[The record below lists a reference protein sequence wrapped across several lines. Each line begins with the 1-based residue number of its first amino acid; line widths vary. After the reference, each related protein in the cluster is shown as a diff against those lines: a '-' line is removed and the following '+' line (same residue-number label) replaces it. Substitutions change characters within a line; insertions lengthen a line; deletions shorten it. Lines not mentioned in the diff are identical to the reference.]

1 MTNHSDS
8 NGWTSFNNTLR
19 KMQQSY
25 EMAGDQARRDMHRR
39 LRRLSNH
46 MVESIE
52 RIGEATL
59 QIESV
64 RCGMFVSTALDRS
77 EHRFTELLKAQLAGL
92 DLSLVWVILWSA
104 AKEVALYV
112 GGGAVLGGAIGGGL
126 GALGGGIGAVPGAA
140 AGSTLGAQLGT
151 EVLVWMGLGELVIHI
166 GKTIP
171 DMAVKMIEGF
181 ALAWQAGRLPENARA
196 QSATMMQQSVEAFAQ
211 GKMLLFIAI
220 LSAIALYLSRG
231 QAKQSMLL
239 QHLSKSK
246 LGPKFSSWVAANR
259 DVLANHPAL
268 QPRSA
273 AADVDAAAAAAA
285 AAKAKPAP
293 AASAHAP
300 EPVKNPAPVKEKPR
314 KEGEAA
320 ESCPACLLVANPVNP
335 ISGSKILAGTSER
348 DFSLPAALPLAWQRV
363 YSSAQRKA
371 GWLGQGWSTPLSETL
386 HISEG
391 QVVVQD
397 AFQRDITFSLPRVGD
412 ALYSLSEKITLERS
426 GERSFELIDDK
437 GLRSQFAMLGRAYD
451 TAVLVGMVDANDNK
465 ISIAYN
471 ARQLPETI
479 EDSAG
484 RVFVLDFIEH
494 RGQLRLGSV
503 SVQRDPVDYEEAT
516 NEVLV
521 SYAYDALG
529 NLSEVRNRMG
539 QLMRQFA
546 YSNHIM
552 VEHAQPGG
560 LVSRYEY
567 DEIEWTGKVTRNWTN
582 NGMSWDFRYL
592 AGETVVTDNLGRTQ
606 HYRFDKKRR
615 FTGMIDALGGET
627 TRRLDSNG
635 NLVGIIHP
643 GGRSTSYRYDGRSR
657 VVRVES
663 GGKGTGIVYD
673 TVFDKPALITDALGA
688 TTALR
693 YDERGNLHSVT
704 DALGQR
710 TVYHYDQQGLPV
722 KVVDAAGGVKKLA
735 FNRAAQLISYT
746 DCSGNSSYYSYDED
760 GRLLRVTDAHGSAT
774 AYAYDA
780 AGRLMSA
787 VQPDGTAEHYEYDAL
802 GRLLARVDAA
812 GKRTSYEL
820 DEDGKPRKRIDARGG
835 VMEYRYDG
843 VRRMAE
849 LINENGDAH
858 RFVYDAL
865 DRLIEETG
873 FDARLT
879 RYRYDDSGQLVA
891 KEEHGSGERTEYSR
905 IDTSY
910 LRDSAGQLVDKI
922 VSRVTGEARAE
933 QLRLRYAYDEL
944 GRMTQA
950 ANADAQ
956 VSLQYDALGRLV
968 AEQTDSDAG
977 TTLLRHA
984 YDEMG
989 NRIQTV
995 LPDGRV
1001 LNNLFY
1007 GSGHLHQINI
1017 DGEVIT
1023 DIERDQLHR
1032 PVSRTHG
1039 ALTSQFRYDHAGRL
1053 LSQVTGQ
1060 IGVGEGA
1067 APVIARQYEYDDSGN
1082 LLAIDDKRNGRTT
1095 YSYDVIGRILS
1106 AVQPQSDE
1114 RFAFDPAHNLLD
1126 ASVAGVGR
1134 VEGNRVRVFEDKR
1147 YDYDAHGNLSE
1158 KLVGSHTRMRFE
1170 WNGAHQLVKAVI
1182 TRNAQDEQPTLH
1194 TVKYAYDPFGRR
1206 IAKRDKQ
1213 GTTRFSWDGNRLL
1226 GEAREGHSRTYIYEP
1241 HSFVPVA
1248 QSDLAPPSAGGNDAH
1263 TGPVLT
1269 YLHTDHL
1276 GTPREA
1282 TAPDGELTWG
1292 ATFKAWG
1299 KLLEETTPAAHI
1311 DSSADGLDQ
1320 FQAIRFQGQ
1329 YHDIETG
1336 LHYNRFRYYDP
1347 DVGRFVSC
1355 DPIGLLGG
1363 NNLHAY
1369 APNPTRWVDPLGLTP
1384 CTKCGADHTGK
1395 SFEEVLVLHGNAN
1408 RTLIIGQIEA
1418 AVQPSI
1424 ERILALDPTAKIGF
1438 RGSLV
1443 DGLKNPT
1450 KLGPDG
1456 ERVAFDGIV
1465 ATKGGKPYDGPQGY
1479 DIDLFVISDD
1489 LAAQFP
1495 KKTFFKDISKLDES
1509 LNDTFKDL
1517 ETTMKDNPVLEGMK
1531 SELPVFRVF
1540 TKEQIARKQETQ
1552 HYFPTGN

>member
-1 MTNHSDS
+1 MTNHFDS
-8 NGWTSFNNTLR
+8 NGWTSFNSTLR

-46 MVESIE
+46 MVESLE
-52 RIGEATL
+52 RIGDATL

-92 DLSLVWVILWSA
+92 DLSQVWVVLWAA

-140 AGSTLGAQLGT
+140 AGTALGAQLGT

-196 QSATMMQQSVEAFAQ
+196 QSATMMQQSVDAFAQ

-231 QAKQSMLL
+231 QAKQTMLL
-239 QHLSKSK
+239 QHLSNSK
-246 LGPKFSSWVAANR
+246 LGPKFSSWVGANR
-259 DVLANHPAL
+259 DKLVIHPAL

-273 AADVDAAAAAAA
+273 AADVDAAAAAAKATPA
-285 AAKAKPAP
+285 APASKQAGEPVNKPAP
-293 AASAHAP
+293 
-300 EPVKNPAPVKEKPR
+300 VTEKPR

-320 ESCPACLLVANPVNP
+320 ESCPVCLLVANPVNP
-335 ISGSKILAGTSER
+335 ISGSKILAGNSER
-348 DFSLPAALPLAWQRV
+348 DFALPAALPLVWQRI

-371 GWLGQGWSTPLSETL
+371 GWLGQGWSTPLSEAL
-386 HISEG
+386 HISDG
-391 QVVVQD
+391 QVVVLD
-397 AFQRDITFSLPRVGD
+397 AFHREITFSLPRVGD
-412 ALYSLSEKITLERS
+412 ALYSLSEKITLERT
-426 GERSFELIDDK
+426 GERSFELIDEK
-437 GLRSQFAMLGRAYD
+437 GLRNQFAMLGRAYD
-451 TAVLVGMVDANDNK
+451 TAVLVGMVDANGNK
-465 ISIAYN
+465 ISIAWN
-471 ARQLPETI
+471 ARHMPESI

-494 RGQLRLGSV
+494 RGQMRLGSV

-521 SYAYDALG
+521 QYAYDELG

-539 QLMRQFA
+539 QVVRQFA
-546 YSNHIM
+546 YSNHVM

-567 DEIEWTGKVTRNWTN
+567 DEYEWTGKVTRNWTN

-592 AGETVVTDNLGRTQ
+592 AGETVVTDNLGRQQ

-615 FTGMIDALGGET
+615 FTGMVDAIGGET

-635 NLVGIIHP
+635 NLIGIVHP
-643 GGRSTSYRYDGRSR
+643 GGQSTSYRYDGRSR

-710 TVYHYDQQGLPV
+710 TTYQYDEQGLPV
-722 KVVDAAGGVKKLA
+722 KVVDAAGGVKRLA

-746 DCSGNSSYYSYDED
+746 DCSGQSSYYSYDVD
-760 GRLLRVTDAHGSAT
+760 GRLLRVTDANGGAT
-774 AYAYDA
+774 SYAYDA

-787 VQPDGTAEHYEYDAL
+787 VQPDGTTERYEYDAL
-802 GRLLARVDAA
+802 GRLLARIDAA
-812 GKRTSYEL
+812 GNRTSYEL
-820 DEDGKPRKRIDARGG
+820 DEDGKPRKRTDARGG
-835 VMEYRYDG
+835 VLAYRYDD

-849 LINENGDAH
+849 LINENGDVH

-879 RYRYDDSGQLVA
+879 RYRYDDGGQLVA
-891 KEEHGSGERTEYSR
+891 KEEHGSGARTEYTR
-905 IDTSY
+905 IDTSFV
-910 LRDSAGQLVDKI
+910 RDSAGQLVDKI
-922 VSRVTGEARAE
+922 ISRVTGEARAE

-968 AEQTDSDAG
+968 AEQTDTDGG

-1017 DGEVIT
+1017 DGEVVT

-1039 ALTSQFRYDHAGRL
+1039 ALTSQFRYDSAGRL

-1060 IGVGEGA
+1060 IGAGEGA
-1067 APVIARQYEYDDSGN
+1067 GPVIARQYEYDDSGN
-1082 LLAIDDKRNGRTT
+1082 LLAIDDKRNGRTA

-1106 AVQPQSDE
+1106 AVQPRSDE

-1126 ASVAGVGR
+1126 DTIAGVGR

-1158 KLVGSHTRMRFE
+1158 KLVGSHTQMRFE
-1170 WNGAHQLVKAVI
+1170 WNGAHQLVKALI
-1182 TRNAQDEQPTLH
+1182 TRDAQGDQPAVH

-1206 IAKRDKQ
+1206 IAKRDKD
-1213 GTTRFSWDGNRLL
+1213 GTTRFAWDGNRLL

-1241 HSFVPVA
+1241 DSFVPVA
-1248 QSDLAPPSAGGNDAH
+1248 QFDIAAPTGGEAGARARS
-1263 TGPVLT
+1263 VLH

-1282 TAPDGELTWG
+1282 TRPDGELAWG

-1299 KLLEETTPAAHI
+1299 AVLEETAPQTAALP
-1311 DSSADGLDQ
+1311 DGLDQ

-1355 DPIGLLGG
+1355 DPIGLQGG

-1369 APNPTRWVDPLGLTP
+1369 APNPTQWVDPLGLTP
-1384 CTKCGADHTGK
+1384 CQQCGADHTGM
-1395 SFEEVLVLHGNAN
+1395 SFEQILVAHGAEK
-1408 RTLIIGQIEA
+1408 RALIVAEIEA

-1424 ERILALDPTAKIGF
+1424 QRILALDPNARVGF

-1443 DGLKNPT
+1443 DGLKNDT
-1450 KLGPDG
+1450 KLGPQG
-1456 ERVAFDGIV
+1456 ERVAFDGHV
-1465 ATKGGKPYDGPQGY
+1465 ATKNGEPYTGQQGY
-1479 DIDLFVISDD
+1479 DVDFLVVSNA
-1489 LAAQFP
+1489 LAKGF
-1495 KKTFFKDISKLDES
+1495 KKNVFFKDISKLDRS
-1509 LNDTFKDL
+1509 LKDTFRELRTTL
-1517 ETTMKDNPVLEGMK
+1517 EGKEVLSGMK

-1540 TKEQIARKQETQ
+1540 TERQIANKPDAP
-1552 HYFPTGN
+1552 HYFTPVE